1 MRAFLFPGQGSQ
13 YVGMGQSLYQ
23 TFSEAKEVFQEVD
36 DTLDQKLS
44 NLMFSG
50 DEADL
55 RLTQNTQPALMAV
68 SLAALKVLLKQSGK
82 GLSDMAS
89 FAAGHSLGEY
99 TAYGATGVFTLPQVS
114 KLLKLRGQA
123 MQAAVPAGVGA
134 MAALIGADLSQA
146 QEVCQK
152 AAAPGFVCEVAND
165 NAPGQIV
172 ISGHTEAIQ
181 KAIEVAKEI
190 GIKRAIL
197 LPVSA
202 PFHCSLM
209 APAAQ
214 KMAEAL
220 DILGSLP
227 MTTIPVIAN
236 ITAAQ
241 VEEASQIPD
250 LLVRQVTGQVR
261 WTESILNMQKLG
273 VTEMVEIGAGKVL
286 AGLVKRIAPEVHVT
300 SLETPDEIDQYLQSQ
315 AA

>member
-13 YVGMGQSLYQ
+13 YIGMGQSLYQ
-23 TFSEAKEVFQEVD
+23 NFLEAKEVFQEVD
-36 DTLDQKLS
+36 DTLNQKLS
-44 NLMFSG
+44 TLMFSG

-55 RLTQNTQPALMAV
+55 RLTENTQPALMAV
-68 SLAALKVLLKQSGK
+68 SIAALRVLLKQKGK
-82 GLSDMAS
+82 SLVDMADY
-89 FAAGHSLGEY
+89 AAGHSLGEY
-99 TAYGATGVFTLPQVS
+99 TAYGATEVFTLPQVS

-134 MAALIGADLSQA
+134 MAALIGADMSQA

-152 AAAPGFVCEVAND
+152 ATTGTQVCEVAND

-172 ISGHTEAIQ
+172 ISGHADAIAR
-181 KAIEVAKEI
+181 AIEIAKEL

-209 APAAQ
+209 EPAAE
-214 KMAEAL
+214 KMDQAL
-220 DILGSLP
+220 KELGSLP
-227 MTTIPVIAN
+227 MPTISVIAN
-236 ITAAQ
+236 VTAEK
-241 VEEASQIPD
+241 VEDANQIKN

-273 VTEMVEIGAGKVL
+273 VTEVVEIGAGKVL
-286 AGLVKRIAPEVHVT
+286 GGLIKRIAPEIQVI
-300 SLETPDEIDQYLQSQ
+300 SIETPEEIDQYLQNSK
-315 AA
+315 A